1 MEKILEYLKPK
12 TFHRVHYVAVCFWI
26 LASVSFFAV
35 FLDMEINE
43 STLDFRCDGAKS
55 KTVDIVRGKC
65 YEKYMKQYK
74 KFGFPVY
81 GFVILNLLLIA
92 LVCAIYS
99 RIVIHK
105 VEQLLDQDTA
115 SSTGNKLFIAYCS
128 QLSIRIVLGV
138 IFIVLQTQLLYPL
151 KFSSQFN
158 CYLTDGT
165 TQPSN
170 SSDNAQNSTLL
181 DCHNQRAVKKTFW
194 MYAVL
199 AVNGIIAAGI
209 LVETVYLFSRAC
221 IERSFMEDSKFL
233 KTHLS
238 LNQHLDGT
246 NETMPLTKRDT
257 GELRER
263 KFQGFIERTKEIIV
277 QETEGLLELQS
288 PFVGNSGDYSTV
300 KNLTLDQIYTNLV
313 VIQNR
318 ETHDFTENREE
329 QLRKVYPRLHDEK
342 SQLKSMED
350 ILDVESKKVL
360 IVGRPGIGKTLCC
373 IKLLRDWALNDD
385 FKATSGAQVHF
396 NAAFFVKFKRF
407 DSAKNLSLKDLLI
420 QSEYF
425 PTGYM
430 DDKVWNHLQKNP
442 KGVLML
448 FDGFD
453 EFEHDEKKSKAST
466 YPKGIE
472 DEKPL
477 QILYQWLVTGKLL
490 KDASIVTTTR
500 PTALS
505 GIAHLKFD
513 KSFEILGFSTE
524 QIEEYIHKF
533 ADDKQAGETLWR
545 HISSNM
551 NLLSLCYIP
560 VNSFIMCSS
569 LSEKM
574 RFESS
579 GSVTLPSELT
589 TIYKIAVKVF
599 YFKHTKEFR
608 DQHSTRENY
617 LSDNLPL
624 AVEEKFKKLGRVAFE
639 GIKEGKLIL
648 GGNEVQ
654 RMEDSAFF
662 HRLPDRKTDT
672 RNLEPQF
679 CFIHLT
685 IQEFFAARHL
695 ASDLDETELRNFVSK
710 NIKNGKWQLVFQFLA
725 GLMEDKV
732 HLPIEIITDLLPAK
746 TEERESARHNEQ
758 WTENEEQRKVTCW
771 PTEDERELAVT
782 LIKCL
787 NENSRMNLEAQ
798 RKLQQMNF
806 NCVNFIDCHLTAVDC
821 SSLVNVINVQQISH
835 LDLSRNNIGPLGCL
849 EIGKL
854 LKCRESQLSWLNLT
868 GNQLTGEAAKYL
880 AEAINNNN
888 CQLHTLNLSHNYI
901 SDIGAQHLAE
911 AINNINCQLHTLNL
925 TDNNISHIG
934 AQHLAEAINNNNCQL
949 HTLKLSYNNISNIGA
964 QHLADAINN
973 NNCQLHTLNLS
984 GNNISHIGA
993 QHLAEAINN
1002 NNCQLHTLN
1011 LSGNNISHIGAQH
1024 LAEAINNNCQ
1034 LHTLNLSGN
1043 NISHIGA
1050 QHLAEAI
1057 NNNCQ
1062 LHTLNLSG
1070 NNISHIGAQH
1080 LAEAINNNN
1089 CQLHTLNLS
1098 LNNISDIGAQHL
1110 AEAINNNNCQLHT
1123 LNLTNNNIS
1132 HIGAQHLAEAIN
1144 NNNCQLHMLNLSQN
1158 KISDIGA
1165 QQLAEAINNNNC
1177 QLHTLNLSQNNIS
1190 DIGAQHLAEAI
1201 NNNNCQLHTLN
1212 LTHNNISYNISDK
1225 ARNLLSNSQSQ
1236 CKLIL

>member
-1 MEKILEYLKPK
+1 MEKVLEYLEPK
-12 TFHRVHYVAVCFWI
+12 TFNKVHYVAVGFWI
-26 LASVSFFAV
+26 LISVIFFAIFV
-35 FLDMEINE
+35 DMENSE
-43 STLDFRCDGAKS
+43 SRFDFRCGGAKS
-55 KTVDIVRGKC
+55 ENVDVVRGEC
-65 YEKYMKQYK
+65 YEKYMKQYN
-74 KFGFPVY
+74 KFGFPMF
-81 GFVILNLLLIA
+81 GFVIINFVLIA

-99 RIVIHK
+99 QVVRSK
-105 VEQLLDQDTA
+105 VDQLSRGNRNGDQERQLLVQDTA

-138 IFIVLQTQLLYPL
+138 ISIILQTQLFYPL
-151 KFSSQFN
+151 KFSSKFN

-165 TQPSN
+165 TQPRN
-170 SSDNAQNSTLL
+170 SSDNAQNSTLHY
-181 DCHNQRAVKKTFW
+181 CHNQRAEKKTFW

-199 AVNGIIAAGI
+199 TVNGILVAGI
-209 LVETVYLFSRAC
+209 LVETVYLLSRAC
-221 IERSFMEDSKFL
+221 IERSFMQDSKFL

-238 LNQHLDGT
+238 LHQLLDG
-246 NETMPLTKRDT
+246 
-257 GELRER
+257 R
-263 KFQGFIERTKEIIV
+263 KFQEFIERTKEIIV

-288 PFVGNSGDYSTV
+288 PFVGNPGDHSTA

-329 QLRKVYPRLHDEK
+329 QLKVYPRSRDEN
-342 SQLKSMED
+342 SQPKSMQD
-350 ILDVESKKVL
+350 LLDVESKKVL
-360 IVGRPGIGKTLCC
+360 IVGRPGIGKTIYC
-373 IKLLRDWALNDD
+373 IKLLRDWASNKV
-385 FKATSGAQVHF
+385 FKATSDAQVHF
-396 NAAFFVKFKRF
+396 NAAFFVKFRRF
-407 DSAKNLSLKDLLI
+407 DSDKNLSLKDLLI

-442 KGVLML
+442 EGVLIL

-453 EFEHDEKKSKAST
+453 EFEHDEKKTKDSP

-477 QILYQWLVTGKLL
+477 QILYQWLMTGKLL

-513 KSFEILGFSTE
+513 KRFEILGFSTE
-524 QIEEYIHKF
+524 QIKEYIDKF
-533 ADDKQAGETLWR
+533 AGDDKQAGETLWR

-551 NLLSLCYIP
+551 NLLSLCYVP

-569 LSEKM
+569 LSEIM

-579 GSVTLPSELT
+579 DSVTLPSKLT

-608 DQHSTRENY
+608 DKHFTSKNY
-617 LSDNLPL
+617 LSDKLPL
-624 AVEEKFKKLGRVAFE
+624 AVEEKFKKLGRVAFK
-639 GIKEGKLIL
+639 GIQEGKLIL
-648 GGNEVQ
+648 GGKEVQ
-654 RMEDSAFF
+654 GMQDSALF
-662 HRLPDRKTDT
+662 HRLPDRRAALKD
-672 RNLEPQF
+672 EEEF

-685 IQEFFAARHL
+685 MQEFFAARHL
-695 ASDLDETELRNFVSK
+695 VSDLSETKLRNFVSE

-732 HLPIEIITDLLPAK
+732 HLPIEIITDLLPVK
-746 TEERESARHNEQ
+746 TEERESADYNEQ

-771 PTEDERELAVT
+771 PTKDEQELAVT

-835 LDLSRNNIGPLGCL
+835 LDLSGNNIGPLGCL
-849 EIGKL
+849 EICRL

-868 GNQLTGEAAKYL
+868 GNQLT
-880 AEAINNNN
+880 
-888 CQLHTLNLSHNYI
+888 
-901 SDIGAQHLAE
+901 
-911 AINNINCQLHTLNL
+911 
-925 TDNNISHIG
+925 
-934 AQHLAEAINNNNCQL
+934 
-949 HTLKLSYNNISNIGA
+949 NIGA

-984 GNNISHIGA
+984 HNNISHIGA
-993 QHLAEAINN
+993 EDLAKAINN
-1002 NNCQLHTLN
+1002 NNCQLHTLD
-1011 LSGNNISHIGAQH
+1011 LSGNNISR
-1024 LAEAINNNCQ
+1024 
-1034 LHTLNLSGN
+1034 T
-1043 NISHIGA
+1043 
-1050 QHLAEAI
+1050 
-1057 NNNCQ
+1057 
-1062 LHTLNLSG
+1062 
-1070 NNISHIGAQH
+1070 
-1080 LAEAINNNN
+1080 
-1089 CQLHTLNLS
+1089 
-1098 LNNISDIGAQHL
+1098 GAQHL

-1123 LNLTNNNIS
+1123 LNLTASNIS
-1132 HIGAQHLAEAIN
+1132 DIGAEHLAKAIN
-1144 NNNCQLHMLNLSQN
+1144 NNNCQLCMLNLTRN
-1158 KISDIGA
+1158 EISNIGA
-1165 QQLAEAINNNNC
+1165 QHLAKAIKNNNC
-1177 QLHTLNLSQNNIS
+1177 QLRMLNLTRNEIS

-1201 NNNNCQLHTLN
+1201 NNNNNCQVLMSRHV
-1212 LTHNNISYNISDK
+1212 IS
-1225 ARNLLSNSQSQ
+1225 
-1236 CKLIL
+1236 

>member
-1 MEKILEYLKPK
+1 MEKILEYLEPK

-26 LASVSFFAV
+26 LISVIFFAV

-43 STLDFRCDGAKS
+43 SRLDFRCDGAKS
-55 KTVDIVRGKC
+55 ETVDIVRGKC
-65 YEKYMKQYK
+65 YEKYMKQYN

-92 LVCAIYS
+92 FVCAIYS
-99 RIVIHK
+99 QIVRPK
-105 VEQLLDQDTA
+105 VDQLLDQDTA

-138 IFIVLQTQLLYPL
+138 IFIILQTQLLYPL
-151 KFSSQFN
+151 NFSSQFN

-199 AVNGIIAAGI
+199 AVNGIIVAGI

-238 LNQHLDGT
+238 LNQRLDGT

-257 GELRER
+257 EELRER
-263 KFQGFIERTKEIIV
+263 KFQEFIERTKEIIV

-288 PFVGNSGDYSTV
+288 PFVGNPGDHSTA

-329 QLRKVYPRLHDEK
+329 QLKVYPRSRDEN
-342 SQLKSMED
+342 SQPKSMQD
-350 ILDVESKKVL
+350 LLDVESKKVL

-373 IKLLRDWALNDD
+373 IKLLRDWALNKD

-396 NAAFFVKFKRF
+396 NAAFFVKFRRF

-420 QSEYF
+420 QSEYY
-425 PTGYM
+425 PTRHM

-442 KGVLML
+442 EGVLML

-453 EFEHDEKKSKAST
+453 EFEHDEKKTKASI

-505 GIAHLKFD
+505 GIVHLKFD

-524 QIEEYIHKF
+524 QIKEYIDKF
-533 ADDKQAGETLWR
+533 AGDDKEAGETLWR

-569 LSEKM
+569 LSEIM

-599 YFKHTKEFR
+599 FFKHTKEFR
-608 DQHSTRENY
+608 DQHFTRENY

-654 RMEDSAFF
+654 GMGDSALF

-672 RNLEPQF
+672 CNLEPQF

-695 ASDLDETELRNFVSK
+695 ASDLDETELRNFVSE

-732 HLPIEIITDLLPAK
+732 HLPIEIINDLLPAK
-746 TEERESARHNEQ
+746 TEERESARYNEQ

-787 NENSRMNLEAQ
+787 NENRRMKLEAQ

-806 NCVNFIDCHLTAVDC
+806 NCVNFIRCHLTAVDC

-835 LDLSRNNIGPLGCL
+835 LDLSDNNIGPLGCF
-849 EIGKL
+849 EIFKL
-854 LKCRESQLSWLNLT
+854 LKCRESQLSWLNLKR
-868 GNQLTGEAAKYL
+868 NQLTDEAAKYF
-880 AEAINNNN
+880 AEAIDNNN
-888 CQLHTLNLSHNYI
+888 CQLRTL
-901 SDIGAQHLAE
+901 DLAR
-911 AINNINCQLHTLNL
+911 
-925 TDNNISHIG
+925 NNISHIG

-949 HTLKLSYNNISNIGA
+949 R
-964 QHLADAINN
+964 
-973 NNCQLHTLNLS
+973 TLNLTD
-984 GNNISHIGA
+984 NDISDIGA

-1002 NNCQLHTLN
+1002 NNCQLHTL
-1011 LSGNNISHIGAQH
+1011 H
-1024 LAEAINNNCQ
+1024 L
-1034 LHTLNLSGN
+1034 TD
-1043 NISHIGA
+1043 
-1050 QHLAEAI
+1050 
-1057 NNNCQ
+1057 
-1062 LHTLNLSG
+1062 
-1070 NNISHIGAQH
+1070 
-1080 LAEAINNNN
+1080 
-1089 CQLHTLNLS
+1089 
-1098 LNNISDIGAQHL
+1098 NNISDIGAQHL

-1123 LNLTNNNIS
+1123 LHLSHNNIS
-1132 HIGAQHLAEAIN
+1132 HE
-1144 NNNCQLHMLNLSQN
+1144 
-1158 KISDIGA
+1158 
-1165 QQLAEAINNNNC
+1165 
-1177 QLHTLNLSQNNIS
+1177 
-1190 DIGAQHLAEAI
+1190 
-1201 NNNNCQLHTLN
+1201 
-1212 LTHNNISYNISDK
+1212 

-1236 CKLIL
+1236 CKLYL

>member
-1 MEKILEYLKPK
+1 MEKILEYLEPK

-26 LASVSFFAV
+26 LISVIFFAV

-43 STLDFRCDGAKS
+43 SRLDFRCDGAKS
-55 KTVDIVRGKC
+55 KTVDIVREKC
-65 YEKYMKQYK
+65 YEKYMKQYN

-99 RIVIHK
+99 QIVRPK
-105 VEQLLDQDTA
+105 VDHLLDQDTA

-138 IFIVLQTQLLYPL
+138 IFIILQTQLLYPL
-151 KFSSQFN
+151 NFSSQFN

-181 DCHNQRAVKKTFW
+181 DCHNQRAVEKTFW

-199 AVNGIIAAGI
+199 AVNGIIVAWI

-221 IERSFMEDSKFL
+221 IERSFMGDSKFL

-238 LNQHLDGT
+238 LKQHLDGT
-246 NETMPLTKRDT
+246 E
-257 GELRER
+257 ELRER
-263 KFQGFIERTKEIIV
+263 KFQEFIERTKEIIV

-288 PFVGNSGDYSTV
+288 PFVGNPGDHSTA

-329 QLRKVYPRLHDEK
+329 QLKVYPRSRNEN
-342 SQLKSMED
+342 SQPKSMQD
-350 ILDVESKKVL
+350 LLDVESKKVL

-373 IKLLRDWALNDD
+373 IKLLRDWALNKD

-396 NAAFFVKFKRF
+396 NAAFFVKFRRF
-407 DSAKNLSLKDLLI
+407 DSTKNLSLKELLI
-420 QSEYF
+420 RSEYF
-425 PTGYM
+425 PTHDM
-430 DDKVWNHLQKNP
+430 DNKVWNHLQKNP
-442 KGVLML
+442 EGVLML

-453 EFEHDEKKSKAST
+453 EFEHDEKKTKAST

-490 KDASIVTTTR
+490 QDASIVTTTR

-524 QIEEYIHKF
+524 QIKEYIDKF
-533 ADDKQAGETLWR
+533 AGDDKQAGETLWR

-551 NLLSLCYIP
+551 NLLSLCYVP

-569 LSEKM
+569 LSEIM
-574 RFESS
+574 RFQCSD
-579 GSVTLPSELT
+579 SVTLPSKLT

-608 DQHSTRENY
+608 DKHFTRENY

-639 GIKEGKLIL
+639 GIQEGKLIL
-648 GGNEVQ
+648 GGIEVKGL
-654 RMEDSAFF
+654 EGSALF
-662 HRLPDRKTDT
+662 HRLPDRRAALKD
-672 RNLEPQF
+672 EKQF

-685 IQEFFAARHL
+685 MQEFFAARHL
-695 ASDLDETELRNFVSK
+695 VSNLSETELRNFVSE
-710 NIKNGKWQLVFQFLA
+710 NINNGKWQLVFQFLA

-732 HLPIEIITDLLPAK
+732 HLPIEIITDLLPVK
-746 TEERESARHNEQ
+746 TEERESVDYNEQ
-758 WTENEEQRKVTCW
+758 WTENEEKRKVTCW
-771 PTEDERELAVT
+771 PTEDERKLVVT

-787 NENSRMNLEAQ
+787 NENSRMNLDAQ

-806 NCVNFIDCHLTAVDC
+806 NCVNFFGCHLTAVDC
-821 SSLVNVINVQQISH
+821 SSLVNVINVQQISY
-835 LDLSRNNIGPLGCL
+835 LDLGYNNIGPLGCF
-849 EIGKL
+849 EICKL
-854 LKCRESQLSWLNLT
+854 LKCSESQLSWLDLT
-868 GNQLTGEAAKYL
+868 NNQLTAEAAKYL

-888 CQLHTLNLSHNYI
+888 SQLR
-901 SDIGAQHLAE
+901 
-911 AINNINCQLHTLNL
+911 TLNL
-925 TDNNISHIG
+925 TENNISH
-934 AQHLAEAINNNNCQL
+934 
-949 HTLKLSYNNISNIGA
+949 
-964 QHLADAINN
+964 
-973 NNCQLHTLNLS
+973 
-984 GNNISHIGA
+984 
-993 QHLAEAINN
+993 
-1002 NNCQLHTLN
+1002 
-1011 LSGNNISHIGAQH
+1011 
-1024 LAEAINNNCQ
+1024 
-1034 LHTLNLSGN
+1034 
-1043 NISHIGA
+1043 
-1050 QHLAEAI
+1050 
-1057 NNNCQ
+1057 
-1062 LHTLNLSG
+1062 
-1070 NNISHIGAQH
+1070 
-1080 LAEAINNNN
+1080 
-1089 CQLHTLNLS
+1089 
-1098 LNNISDIGAQHL
+1098 
-1110 AEAINNNNCQLHT
+1110 
-1123 LNLTNNNIS
+1123 
-1132 HIGAQHLAEAIN
+1132 
-1144 NNNCQLHMLNLSQN
+1144 
-1158 KISDIGA
+1158 
-1165 QQLAEAINNNNC
+1165 
-1177 QLHTLNLSQNNIS
+1177 
-1190 DIGAQHLAEAI
+1190 IGAQHLAEAI

-1212 LTHNNISYNISDK
+1212 LTHNNISHIGAQHLADAINNNNCQLHTLNLTDNNISDIGAQHLAYAINNNNCQLHTLDLTYNNISDTGAQHLAK
-1225 ARNLLSNSQSQ
+1225 AINNNNCQLHTLNLTRNNISDIGAQHLADAINNNNCQLHTLNLIHSNISDIGAQHLADAINNNNCQLHTLNLRGNSISDIGAQHLAKAINNNNCQLRTLNLSYNNISHKACNLLSNSQSQ

>member
-1 MEKILEYLKPK
+1 MEKVLEYLEPK
-12 TFHRVHYVAVCFWI
+12 TFNKVHYVAVGFWI
-26 LASVSFFAV
+26 LISIIFFAIFV
-35 FLDMEINE
+35 DMENSE
-43 STLDFRCDGAKS
+43 SRFDFRCGGAKS
-55 KTVDIVRGKC
+55 ENVDVVRGEC
-65 YEKYMKQYK
+65 YEKYMKQYN
-74 KFGFPVY
+74 KFGFPMF
-81 GFVILNLLLIA
+81 GFVIINFVFLA

-99 RIVIHK
+99 QIVRSK
-105 VEQLLDQDTA
+105 VDQLSRDNRNDDQERQLRDQDTA
-115 SSTGNKLFIAYCS
+115 SSTGNKLFIAYCC

-138 IFIVLQTQLLYPL
+138 IFIILQTQLFYSL
-151 KFSSQFN
+151 KFSSKFN
-158 CYLTDGT
+158 CYLTDAT
-165 TQPSN
+165 TQSRN
-170 SSDNAQNSTLL
+170 LSDNAQNSTLHN
-181 DCHNQRAVKKTFW
+181 CHNQRAEKKTFW

-199 AVNGIIAAGI
+199 TVNGILVAGI
-209 LVETVYLFSRAC
+209 LVETVYLLSRAC
-221 IERSFMEDSKFL
+221 IERSFMQDSKFL

-238 LNQHLDGT
+238 LHQLLDG
-246 NETMPLTKRDT
+246 
-257 GELRER
+257 R
-263 KFQGFIERTKEIIV
+263 KFQEFIERTKEIIV

-288 PFVGNSGDYSTV
+288 PFVGNPGDHSTA

-313 VIQNR
+313 VIQDR

-329 QLRKVYPRLHDEK
+329 QLKVYPRSRNEN
-342 SQLKSMED
+342 SQPKSMQD
-350 ILDVESKKVL
+350 LLDVESKKVL

-373 IKLLRDWALNDD
+373 IKLLRDWALNKD

-396 NAAFFVKFKRF
+396 NAAFFVKFRGL

-442 KGVLML
+442 EGVLML

-453 EFEHDEKKSKAST
+453 EFEHDEKKTKAST

-477 QILYQWLVTGKLL
+477 QILYQWLMTGKLL

-524 QIEEYIHKF
+524 QVKEYIDKF
-533 ADDKQAGETLWR
+533 AGDDKQAGETLWR

-551 NLLSLCYIP
+551 NLLSLCYVP

-569 LSEKM
+569 LSEIM
-574 RFESS
+574 RFECSD
-579 GSVTLPSELT
+579 SVTLPSKLT

-608 DQHSTRENY
+608 DQHFTRENY

-654 RMEDSAFF
+654 GLEDSALF
-662 HRLPDRKTDT
+662 HRLPDRRAALKD
-672 RNLEPQF
+672 EKQF

-685 IQEFFAARHL
+685 MQEFFAARHL
-695 ASDLDETELRNFVSK
+695 ASDWSETELRNFVSK

-732 HLPIEIITDLLPAK
+732 HLPIEIITDLLPVK
-746 TEERESARHNEQ
+746 TKERESADYNEQ

-798 RKLQQMNF
+798 RKLRQMNF

-835 LDLSRNNIGPLGCL
+835 LDLSENNLDPLGCL

-854 LKCRESQLSWLNLT
+854 LKCGQSRLSWLNLT
-868 GNQLTGEAAKYL
+868 YNQLLDEGAKYL

-888 CQLHTLNLSHNYI
+888 CQLRTLSLSFNHI
-901 SDIGAQHLAE
+901 SD
-911 AINNINCQLHTLNL
+911 
-925 TDNNISHIG
+925 
-934 AQHLAEAINNNNCQL
+934 
-949 HTLKLSYNNISNIGA
+949 IGA

-973 NNCQLHTLNLS
+973 NNCQLHTLNLT
-984 GNNISHIGA
+984 H
-993 QHLAEAINN
+993 
-1002 NNCQLHTLN
+1002 
-1011 LSGNNISHIGAQH
+1011 
-1024 LAEAINNNCQ
+1024 
-1034 LHTLNLSGN
+1034 
-1043 NISHIGA
+1043 
-1050 QHLAEAI
+1050 
-1057 NNNCQ
+1057 
-1062 LHTLNLSG
+1062 
-1070 NNISHIGAQH
+1070 
-1080 LAEAINNNN
+1080 
-1089 CQLHTLNLS
+1089 
-1098 LNNISDIGAQHL
+1098 NNISDIGAQHL
-1110 AEAINNNNCQLHT
+1110 ADAINNNNCQLHT

-1132 HIGAQHLAEAIN
+1132 HIGAQHLADAIN
-1144 NNNCQLHMLNLSQN
+1144 NNNCQLHTLNLLHN
-1158 KISDIGA
+1158 YISDIGA
-1165 QQLAEAINNNNC
+1165 QHLAEAINNNNC
-1177 QLHTLNLSQNNIS
+1177 QLHTLNLSHNNISDIGAQHLADAINNNNCQLHTLDLTHNNIS

-1201 NNNNCQLHTLN
+1201 NNNNCQLHTLDLSFN
-1212 LTHNNISYNISDK
+1212 TITKAGKQK
-1225 ARNLLSNSQSQ
+1225 ARNFLRNSQSK
-1236 CKLIL
+1236 CKLISLDFSNCN

>member
-1 MEKILEYLKPK
+1 MEKVLEYLEPK
-12 TFHRVHYVAVCFWI
+12 TFNKVHYVAVGFWI
-26 LASVSFFAV
+26 LISIIFFAIFV
-35 FLDMEINE
+35 DMENSE
-43 STLDFRCDGAKS
+43 SRFDFRCGGAKS
-55 KTVDIVRGKC
+55 ENVDVVRGEC
-65 YEKYMKQYK
+65 YEKYMKQYN
-74 KFGFPVY
+74 KFGFPMF
-81 GFVILNLLLIA
+81 GFVIINFVFLA

-99 RIVIHK
+99 QIVRSK
-105 VEQLLDQDTA
+105 VDQLSRGNRNGDQERQLRDQDTA
-115 SSTGNKLFIAYCS
+115 SSTGNKLFIAYCC

-138 IFIVLQTQLLYPL
+138 IFIILQTQLFYPL
-151 KFSSQFN
+151 KFSSKFN
-158 CYLTDGT
+158 CYLTDAT
-165 TQPSN
+165 TQSRN
-170 SSDNAQNSTLL
+170 LSDNAQNSTLHN
-181 DCHNQRAVKKTFW
+181 CHNQRAEKKTFW

-199 AVNGIIAAGI
+199 TVNGILVAGI
-209 LVETVYLFSRAC
+209 LVETVYLLSRAC
-221 IERSFMEDSKFL
+221 IERSFMQDSKFL

-238 LNQHLDGT
+238 LHQLLDG
-246 NETMPLTKRDT
+246 
-257 GELRER
+257 R
-263 KFQGFIERTKEIIV
+263 KFQEFIERTKEIIV

-288 PFVGNSGDYSTV
+288 PFVGNPGDHSTA

-313 VIQNR
+313 VIQDR

-329 QLRKVYPRLHDEK
+329 QLKVYPRSRNEN
-342 SQLKSMED
+342 SQPKSMQD
-350 ILDVESKKVL
+350 LLDVESKKVL

-373 IKLLRDWALNDD
+373 IKLLRDWALNKD

-396 NAAFFVKFKRF
+396 NAAFFVKFRRF

-442 KGVLML
+442 EGVLML

-453 EFEHDEKKSKAST
+453 EFEHDEKKTKAST

-477 QILYQWLVTGKLL
+477 QILYQWLMTGKLL

-524 QIEEYIHKF
+524 QIKEYIDKF
-533 ADDKQAGETLWR
+533 AGDDKQAGETLWR

-551 NLLSLCYIP
+551 NLLSLCYVP

-569 LSEKM
+569 LSEIM
-574 RFESS
+574 RFECSD
-579 GSVTLPSELT
+579 SVTLPSKLT

-608 DQHSTRENY
+608 DQHFTRENY

-654 RMEDSAFF
+654 GMEDSALF
-662 HRLPDRKTDT
+662 HRLPDRVTAALKD
-672 RNLEPQF
+672 EKQF

-695 ASDLDETELRNFVSK
+695 ASDLSETELRNFVSE

-732 HLPIEIITDLLPAK
+732 HLPIEIITDLLPVK
-746 TEERESARHNEQ
+746 TEERESADYNEQ

-806 NCVNFIDCHLTAVDC
+806 NCVNFIRCHLTAVDC
-821 SSLVNVINVQQISH
+821 SSLVNVISVQQISH
-835 LDLSRNNIGPLGCL
+835 LDLSENNIGPLGCL

-854 LKCRESQLSWLNLT
+854 LKCSESQLSWLNLT
-868 GNQLTGEAAKYL
+868 NNQLLDEGAKY
-880 AEAINNNN
+880 
-888 CQLHTLNLSHNYI
+888 
-901 SDIGAQHLAE
+901 
-911 AINNINCQLHTLNL
+911 
-925 TDNNISHIG
+925 
-934 AQHLAEAINNNNCQL
+934 
-949 HTLKLSYNNISNIGA
+949 
-964 QHLADAINN
+964 LADAINN
-973 NNCQLHTLNLS
+973 NNCQLRTLNLTE
-984 GNNISHIGA
+984 NNISHIGA

-1011 LSGNNISHIGAQH
+1011 LSHNNISHIGAQH
-1024 LAEAINNNCQ
+1024 LADAINNNNCQ
-1034 LHTLNLSGN
+1034 LHTLNLSYN
-1043 NISHIGA
+1043 Y
-1050 QHLAEAI
+1050 
-1057 NNNCQ
+1057 
-1062 LHTLNLSG
+1062 
-1070 NNISHIGAQH
+1070 ISHIGAQH

-1089 CQLHTLNLS
+1089 CQLRTLNLTA
-1098 LNNISDIGAQHL
+1098 NNISDIGAQHL
-1110 AEAINNNNCQLHT
+1110 ADAINNNNCQLR
-1123 LNLTNNNIS
+1123 
-1132 HIGAQHLAEAIN
+1132 
-1144 NNNCQLHMLNLSQN
+1144 
-1158 KISDIGA
+1158 
-1165 QQLAEAINNNNC
+1165 
-1177 QLHTLNLSQNNIS
+1177 TLNLSDNNITAA
-1190 DIGAQHLAEAI
+1190 GEL
-1201 NNNNCQLHTLN
+1201 
-1212 LTHNNISYNISDK
+1212 K
-1225 ARNLLSNSQSQ
+1225 ARNLLSNSQSK
-1236 CKLIL
+1236 CELIIF